1 MKKLLLI
8 IVFAVILTGSCHA
21 ELYDENELRGALPEY
36 ADELMGDDTAD
47 TDKSLGALAAELKD
61 SISENMGSALKKAIR
76 IWGFPLL

>member
-36 ADELMGDDTAD
+36 ADELMGDDP
-47 TDKSLGALAAELKD
+47 AESHQQEQETKM
-61 SISENMGSALKKAIR
+61 EGMA
-76 IWGFPLL
+76 W